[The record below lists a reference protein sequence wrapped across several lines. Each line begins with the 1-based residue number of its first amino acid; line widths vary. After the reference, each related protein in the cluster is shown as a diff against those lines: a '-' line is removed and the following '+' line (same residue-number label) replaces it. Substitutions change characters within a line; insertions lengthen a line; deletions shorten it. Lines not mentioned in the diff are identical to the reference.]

1 MLSWG
6 LVVRLGCSPLVRFWW
21 IIGMYAVLWAYMLI
35 GAAIFMTI
43 ENPTRRETAATEFL
57 QGEINYSEGE
67 LRYIYFAIYSLFVD
81 ISLFQLY

>member
-6 LVVRLGCSPLVRFWW
+6 LAVRLGCSPLVRFWW

-43 ENPTRRETAATEFL
+43 ENPTRREAAATEFL

-67 LRYIYFAIYSLFVD
+67 LRRILAIAS
-81 ISLFQLY
+81 

>member
-57 QGEINYSEGE
+57 QGEINYSEGA
-67 LRYIYFAIYSLFVD
+67 LYQAIDSLYII
-81 ISLFQLY
+81 